1 LGKRILQRR
10 RGKAGILSRA
20 PIKGKKD
27 RKEEIG
33 QGERLGGE
41 VVA

>member
-1 LGKRILQRR
+1 MGKRILQRR
-10 RGKAGILSRA
+10 RGKAGILFRA
-20 PIKGKKD
+20 PIRGKKG

-33 QGERLGGE
+33 QGERGGE